1 MKTFAQKV
9 LKWRVPIIISTVCI
23 TIFFGFGMTRLTIN
37 SDITSYLKPDDE
49 VMVLFNRIGDEYGGN
64 QIVMVA
70 VKSDDVV
77 TLQGLSFI
85 RDLAEKY
92 AGVEGVA
99 TVTSLLNIVDIKDTG
114 YGLEVGKLIDKD
126 KIPKTEQELNKLRR
140 YILSKDTYRGKIIS
154 EDGSTTL
161 IICKLNPQYNKVEV
175 TKNLIEITESPV
187 NEYEIFYS
195 GYPVQIIDLSS
206 YIANDLKTLIPAV
219 FVMILLVLFFSFRT
233 VRGVLCPLAIV
244 IISTIWTMG
253 ILGYTDTPLTVLSNV
268 IPVIL
273 LALGTA
279 YGIHFLARYY
289 EDVSVDSNRLSD
301 IQKTLRHIG
310 VPILLTALT
319 TIAGFLSF
327 TGAYITAISEFGIYT
342 AFGVLFAMIL
352 SLTFLPAVLSFLK
365 VKPMVL
371 AKGEKEH
378 VLARIMKGSSGF
390 ILKNERKI
398 IFAGLFIAVLSLII
412 IPRIK
417 PETAIINFFP
427 KKSEIRKADTI
438 IKETF
443 GGSTTINV
451 AVEGDMKSAQVLKKI
466 LLLEKYLEHLPHV
479 QNSQSLAD
487 LIARMNDTLN
497 GVHTIPE
504 TREEVANL
512 LFLLEGEDILGQMV
526 NADYTEGIVSATFGS
541 LDSKVLKHTIRMIEE
556 YIDTNINGTHLVL
569 IEKKPG
575 GAEYALVEEWKYDYL
590 SRALS
595 YDLHSYGGGS
605 GIDPAVIE
613 ETIKEIY
620 EEQTELLYPEREKE
634 LRHDLTL
641 FFEEESAVYIK
652 SAADIDNTVDAL
664 VAYAGGEQTGQGAV
678 NALLEAVIPDHYYA
692 GYPKSIPDTGEFVY
706 AKILSAQNE
715 SKIARTSNLFIET
728 LLPEHSGDKDLAKR
742 VGDDIWV
749 LTEMSGTVDPARIGE
764 GGEYETIRMDGSLTG
779 MIKIVQRLN
788 ESLIRSQVQSI
799 LIAIIVVF
807 IILSS
812 QFKSAK
818 MGAVVLSPIVLV
830 ILINFALMGYLGI
843 PLDYATMLVGS
854 IIIGVGI
861 DYSIHFSSRYKIEYR
876 ETHDERKALEKT
888 LKTTGTAII
897 SNALM
902 VSLGF
907 FVLVGGKFIPVKRE
921 GWMIGVLMIISAFA
935 ALVYLPSLILT
946 LKRFLKL
953 NDMKPGTKGKKQ

>member
-9 LKWRVPIIISTVCI
+9 LKWRVPIIVATVCI
-23 TIFFGFGMTRLTIN
+23 TIFFSFGMTRLTIN
-37 SDITSYLKPDDE
+37 SDITSYLKPGDE

-70 VKSDDVV
+70 VKSNDMV

-85 RDLAEKY
+85 RDLAGNY
-92 AGVEGVA
+92 SGVEGVA
-99 TVTSLLNIVDIKDTG
+99 TVTSLLNIVDIKDAG
-114 YGLEVGKLIDKD
+114 YGIEVGKLIDGN
-126 KIPKTEQELNKLRR
+126 KIPKTEQELKNLRS

-161 IICKLNPQYNKVEV
+161 IICKLNPKYNKVEV
-175 TKNLIEITESPV
+175 TKKLIEITESSG

-195 GYPVQIIDLSS
+195 GDPVQMIELNS

-219 FVMILLVLFFSFRT
+219 FVIILLVLFFSFRT

-289 EDVSVDSNRLSD
+289 EDVSEDSSRLND

-327 TGAYITAISEFGIYT
+327 TGAYITAISEFGIFT

-365 VKPMVL
+365 AKPMAL

-378 VLARIMKGSSGF
+378 VFARIMKSSSGF

-398 IFAGLFIAVLSLII
+398 IFVGLAIAVLSLII

-427 KKSEIRKADTI
+427 KKSEIRKADAI

-451 AVEGDMKSAQVLKKI
+451 VVEGDMKAPQVLKKI
-466 LLLEKYLEHLPHV
+466 LLLEKYLEHLPYV

-497 GVHTIPE
+497 GRRNIPE
-504 TREEVANL
+504 TKEEVANL

-526 NADYTEGIVSATFGS
+526 NADYTEGIVAATFGS
-541 LDSKVLKHTIRMIEE
+541 LDSRVLKHTIRMIEE
-556 YIDTNINGTHLVL
+556 YIDTSIDGTYLV
-569 IEKKPG
+569 ISEKEPG
-575 GAEYALVEEWKYDYL
+575 SAEYALVEEWKYDYL
-590 SRALS
+590 SRAIS
-595 YDLHSYGGGS
+595 YDLHGYGSGS
-605 GIDPAVIE
+605 GIDPAVIK
-613 ETIKEIY
+613 ETIKELY
-620 EEQTELLYPEREKE
+620 KERTELLYPDREEE
-634 LRHDLTL
+634 LRHDLII
-641 FFEEESAVYIK
+641 FFEEESAVYIES
-652 SAADIDNTVDAL
+652 SARIETTVDAL
-664 VAYAGGEQTGQGAV
+664 MAYAARERAREGV
-678 NALLEAVIPDHYYA
+678 INALLEAVIPEHYYA
-692 GYPKSIPDTGEFVY
+692 GDPESMPNTGEFVY

-715 SKIARTSNLFIET
+715 SKILRTSNAFIEI
-728 LLPEHSGDKDLAKR
+728 LLPGHSGDIDLAKR
-742 VGDDIWV
+742 VGDDLWA
-749 LTEMSGTVDPARIGE
+749 LTEKSGAVDPGRIE
-764 GGEYETIRMDGSLTG
+764 STGEYESLRIGGRLTG

-788 ESLIRSQVQSI
+788 ESLLKSQVQSI
-799 LIAIIVVF
+799 LIAVIVVF

-812 QFKSAK
+812 QFKSVR

-854 IIIGVGI
+854 ILIGVGI

-876 ETHDERKALEKT
+876 ETHNERGALEKT
-888 LKTTGTAII
+888 LKTTGTAIV

-946 LKRFLKL
+946 LKRYL
-953 NDMKPGTKGKKQ
+953 NLNNMKPGTKGRKQ